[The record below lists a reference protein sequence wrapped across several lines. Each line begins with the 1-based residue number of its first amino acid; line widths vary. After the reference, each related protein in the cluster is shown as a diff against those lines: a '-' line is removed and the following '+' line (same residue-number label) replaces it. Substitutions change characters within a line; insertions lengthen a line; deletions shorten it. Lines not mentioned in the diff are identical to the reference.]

1 MTTSKKA
8 TTALREA
15 FFRKGRPI
23 FGISAPTPF
32 GAKLLERAGFEY
44 LFIGGDAT
52 MAPMLDIQGTGEI
65 DMTTSIMLG
74 RTFAQAVS
82 IPIVMDVDVGFGG
95 PTQVAKIVR
104 EYIRNGI
111 AGIRIEDGIVRY
123 LRDKVQG
130 GVHDEVT
137 SPEEMVL
144 KVEAASDAR
153 NELDPDFLIIARS
166 DCHFAEGYRGVDEVI
181 ERARAYNKA
190 GADVLFTTSATRAQG
205 DVKEHL
211 RKVVQGVA
219 PMPVSIP
226 GNGMDVDDG
235 AELGVAEI
243 RYPYE
248 LLRAMHSAGW
258 DHIVDI
264 KNRGVEAINDWRE
277 RNKDNPYRAAQV

>member
-1 MTTSKKA
+1 
-8 TTALREA
+8 
-15 FFRKGRPI
+15 
-23 FGISAPTPF
+23 
-32 GAKLLERAGFEY
+32 
-44 LFIGGDAT
+44 
-52 MAPMLDIQGTGEI
+52 
-65 DMTTSIMLG
+65 
-74 RTFAQAVS
+74 
-82 IPIVMDVDVGFGG
+82 PIVMDVDVGFGG

-104 EYIRNGI
+104 EYIRNGV

-137 SPEEMVL
+137 SAEEMVL

-166 DCHFAEGYRGVDEVI
+166 DCHFAEGYRGVEEVI
-181 ERARAYNKA
+181 ERAKAYNKA
-190 GADVLFTTSATRAQG
+190 GADVLFTTSAVKAQG
-205 DVKEHL
+205 DVKEHI
-211 RKVVQGVA
+211 RTVVQGVA

-226 GNGMDVDDG
+226 GNGMDVDEG

-264 KNRGVEAINDWRE
+264 KNRGVQAINEWRE
-277 RNKDNPYRAAQV
+277 RNKDNPYRANQV

>member
-1 MTTSKKA
+1 MTTTNKKA
-8 TTALREA
+8 STRVREA
-15 FFRKGRPI
+15 FFRKGKPI

-74 RTFAQAVS
+74 RTFAEAVD

-104 EYIRNGI
+104 EYIRVGV

-137 SPEEMVL
+137 SAEEMVL

-166 DCHFAEGYRGVDEVI
+166 DCHFAEGYRGVEEVI

-190 GADVLFTTSATRAQG
+190 GADVLFTTSARG
-205 DVKEHL
+205 DDPKGHI
-211 RKVVQGVA
+211 RTVVQGVA
-219 PMPVSIP
+219 PMPVSVP
-226 GNGMDVDDG
+226 GNGMDVDEG

-264 KNRGVEAINDWRE
+264 KNRGVQAINEWRE
-277 RNKDNPYRAAQV
+277 KNKDNPYRAAQV

>member
-1 MTTSKKA
+1 
-8 TTALREA
+8 
-15 FFRKGRPI
+15 
-23 FGISAPTPF
+23 
-32 GAKLLERAGFEY
+32 
-44 LFIGGDAT
+44 
-52 MAPMLDIQGTGEI
+52 
-65 DMTTSIMLG
+65 
-74 RTFAQAVS
+74 
-82 IPIVMDVDVGFGG
+82 
-95 PTQVAKIVR
+95 
-104 EYIRNGI
+104 
-111 AGIRIEDGIVRY
+111 
-123 LRDKVQG
+123 
-130 GVHDEVT
+130 
-137 SPEEMVL
+137 MVL

-166 DCHFAEGYRGVDEVI
+166 DCHFAEGYRGVEEVI
-181 ERARAYNKA
+181 ERAKAYNKA

-226 GNGMDVDDG
+226 GNGMDVDEG

-277 RNKDNPYRAAQV
+277 RNKDNPYRANQA